1 MLARAQ
7 MTIRDEADVV
17 IRSTAPASPVTDMLW
32 LDTSSTPHQLK
43 RWNGSAWVECGANV
57 DLSAYYTKTEMD
69 TKIAQTNS
77 AIALKADSSTVSSL
91 GDRLAQAEQK
101 ITPEGI
107 AASVTSAAYY
117 AYEKYAG
124 RNYCLNSGNA
134 HTFVD
139 NKYRYANG
147 TTSTYTGW
155 NLSISDDL
163 FAHSNNASRIL
174 ISFDIKR
181 TNVDASATS
190 SGNIYGGIWVY
201 YKYIGSDGSTV
212 YTTGRGWFLR
222 STDSSFSATD
232 DDWVRMRYGPL
243 NLSSYSPIG
252 LAYFSL
258 GTGSA
263 NGTTGTVQYRNV
275 KLEVLDTWTDW
286 SVAPEDIYGLANRMT
301 NAESN
306 ISQNANNI
314 AMRVTT
320 STYNTEKVYRG
331 SSAPSTLYTN
341 MLWLDTSVSPNLLKR
356 YTGSAW
362 VVAGAQEVKSSGIY
376 IGPNKVAI
384 TTENFLLQ
392 LLDPSN
398 NENVLMEM
406 RANGN
411 VGFKELYAE
420 NVVSNSVAAAYDG
433 PETLFVNPSYSGT
446 SDTYFRSLGEAVE
459 AVNNRYLRSNVSIFL
474 PSTSGSI
481 YEPNGT
487 LILGVS
493 GPGTLLIYG
502 YSTCTLVSYI
512 SVKGCSAHIHFQN
525 VSLRES
531 RPLNGSN
538 RNAYLVTLL
547 LNHHVEINGCTLDAN
562 NTTYDSIYCRTSH
575 CYVYNT
581 GLYNALQ
588 GLEVFMGTAFMHNTK
603 GSCSW
608 SMVSYGG
615 YIIAAGTVPQGSR
628 GSGNNG
634 QLVATNV
641 TVDTGTAISAVTP
654 ESTTIQYTTL
664 TKSYRGGWR
673 TDTVDVIQGVYSD
686 YGYSSGLS
694 WNYGCMWFGNLKSTL
709 SGKTI
714 KSATLTLHRKT
725 GSGSGSA
732 KTLYLCAISNTSASG
747 TPSIS
752 VNYGAIGTIGRDAQ
766 VTFAVPVAAV
776 QGLANGTYGG
786 LCLYESPYNFGSST
800 YSSCYMR
807 MSGTDSDLKPYLQV
821 VYS

>member
-43 RWNGSAWVECGANV
+43 RWNGSAWVACGANV

-69 TKIAQTNS
+69 TKIEQTNS

-91 GDRLAQAEQK
+91 GDRLSQAEQK

-107 AASVTSAAYY
+107 AASVTTAAYY
-117 AYEKYAG
+117 AYEKYNG
-124 RNYCLNSGNA
+124 RNYCLNSGNV
-134 HTFVD
+134 HTFV
-139 NKYRYANG
+139 NNRYRYADG
-147 TTSTYTGW
+147 STSSYTGW
-155 NLSISDDL
+155 NLSVSNDL
-163 FAHSNNASRIL
+163 FAHSNNGARIL

-212 YTTGRGWFLR
+212 YTTGRGWYLR

-232 DDWVRMRYGPL
+232 DDWVRMKYGPL
-243 NLSSYSPIG
+243 NLSSFSPIG

-356 YTGSAW
+356 YTGSVW
-362 VVAGAQEVKSSGIY
+362 VIAGAQEVKSSGIY

-406 RANGN
+406 SANGN

-420 NVVSNSVAAAYDG
+420 RVVSNSVAAAYDG
-433 PETLFVNPSYSGT
+433 PEVLYVNPSYSGS
-446 SDTYFRSLGEAVE
+446 SDTYFRSLGEAVQ
-459 AVNNRYLRSNVSIFL
+459 AVNNRYLRSNVNIFL
-474 PSTSGSI
+474 PSSSGSI

-493 GPGTLLIYG
+493 GPGTLMIYG
-502 YSTCTLVSYI
+502 YSACTLVSYI
-512 SVKGCSAHIHFQN
+512 SVKGCSAHVKFQN

-538 RNAYLVTLL
+538 RNSYLVTLL

-641 TVDTGTAISAVTP
+641 TVDTGTAISVVTP
-654 ESTTIQYTTL
+654 DSTTIQYATL

-725 GSGSGSA
+725 GSGSSSA
-732 KTLYLCAISNTSASG
+732 KTLYLCAISNISASG

-807 MSGTDSDLKPYLQV
+807 MSGTDSNLKPYLQV
-821 VYS
+821 VYK

>member
-1 MLARAQ
+1 MAIIATGQISIVDLTDGKSLSCYITSNLPKTQIKDPNPGGSINPDWSGTPKLILTPVIFANQTALALNATGL
-7 MTIRDEADVV
+7 TITWKRKEGSGGEAALASGESVSGGVLTVSANKLNGVASGLLTYLCYVTYVDPDNGLTINVVADITFSQIQTALNAESVWIAGEQLFKYDASSAVTPSQIELTANVV

-43 RWNGSAWVECGANV
+43 RWNGSAWVACGANV

-69 TKIAQTNS
+69 TKIEQTNS

-91 GDRLAQAEQK
+91 GDRLSQAEQK

-117 AYEKYAG
+117 AYEKYNG
-124 RNYCLNSGNA
+124 RNYCLNSGNV
-134 HTFVD
+134 HTFV
-139 NKYRYANG
+139 NNRYRYADG
-147 TTSTYTGW
+147 STSSYTGW
-155 NLSISDDL
+155 NLSVSNDL
-163 FAHSNNASRIL
+163 YAHSNNGSRIL

-190 SGNIYGGIWVY
+190 SGNIYSGIWVY

-212 YTTGRGWFLR
+212 YTTGRGWYLR

-232 DDWVRMRYGPL
+232 DDWVRMKYGPL

-258 GTGSA
+258 GTSNA

-286 SVAPEDIYGLANRMT
+286 SVAPEDIYGLANRMA
-301 NAESN
+301 NAESS
-306 ISQNANNI
+306 ITQNANNI

-376 IGPNKVAI
+376 IGPNNVAI

-406 RANGN
+406 SANGN

-433 PETLFVNPSYSGT
+433 PETLFVNPSYSGS

-474 PSTSGSI
+474 PSTC
-481 YEPNGT
+481 
-487 LILGVS
+487 LAAKDV
-493 GPGTLLIYG
+493 
-502 YSTCTLVSYI
+502 
-512 SVKGCSAHIHFQN
+512 H
-525 VSLRES
+525 S
-531 RPLNGSN
+531 R
-538 RNAYLVTLL
+538 
-547 LNHHVEINGCTLDAN
+547 
-562 NTTYDSIYCRTSH
+562 
-575 CYVYNT
+575 
-581 GLYNALQ
+581 
-588 GLEVFMGTAFMHNTK
+588 F
-603 GSCSW
+603 
-608 SMVSYGG
+608 
-615 YIIAAGTVPQGSR
+615 
-628 GSGNNG
+628 
-634 QLVATNV
+634 
-641 TVDTGTAISAVTP
+641 
-654 ESTTIQYTTL
+654 
-664 TKSYRGGWR
+664 
-673 TDTVDVIQGVYSD
+673 
-686 YGYSSGLS
+686 
-694 WNYGCMWFGNLKSTL
+694 
-709 SGKTI
+709 
-714 KSATLTLHRKT
+714 
-725 GSGSGSA
+725 
-732 KTLYLCAISNTSASG
+732 
-747 TPSIS
+747 PSEEKE
-752 VNYGAIGTIGRDAQ
+752 G
-766 VTFAVPVAAV
+766 
-776 QGLANGTYGG
+776 
-786 LCLYESPYNFGSST
+786 E
-800 YSSCYMR
+800 
-807 MSGTDSDLKPYLQV
+807 
-821 VYS
+821 